1 MEWERRCKKVP
12 GSESGQR
19 RLGVGVGGI
28 LKNKNKNKTRAK
40 VFLEFRKVAQ
50 QLKDGRA
57 APRQGPNTSQGAP
70 TVCRDP
76 VPGAKERNGR
86 CRLTLDEGDMIPFPT
101 ILKTVINAHNG
112 SAGEA
117 ALDSGIGG
125 D

>member
-1 MEWERRCKKVP
+1 MRLEGWSGKGAAKRFQGVNRGNGDL
-12 GSESGQR
+12 GSGW
-19 RLGVGVGGI
+19 GGF
-28 LKNKNKNKTRAK
+28 LKTKTKNKTRAK

-86 CRLTLDEGDMIPFPT
+86 CRLTLDEGT
-101 ILKTVINAHNG
+101 
-112 SAGEA
+112 
-117 ALDSGIGG
+117 
-125 D
+125 